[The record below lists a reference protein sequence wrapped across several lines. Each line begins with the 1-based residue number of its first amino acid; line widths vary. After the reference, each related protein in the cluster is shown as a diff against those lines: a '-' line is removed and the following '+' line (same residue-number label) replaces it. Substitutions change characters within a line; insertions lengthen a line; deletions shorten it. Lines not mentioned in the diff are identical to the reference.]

1 MTRIF
6 RAAAMVFAVI
16 LSALLSVSPAIS
28 QEPLRVDI
36 TQGNLDPMPI
46 ALPDFLGMD
55 DEASSRGTD
64 ITRVVANDLA
74 SSGLFAPIDQAAYI
88 EDIENIDLRPRFSD
102 WRVINSS
109 ALLVGRVTVQDDGRL
124 LVAFRLWDTR
134 LEDQLLGLQFVTAPE
149 NWRRVAHKVAD
160 AVYQRLTGEAGYFD
174 TRIVYVAEGR
184 GVNDEPL
191 RQLAMMDQDG
201 ANPSFLT
208 DRSYMALLPNYS
220 PSAQEIT
227 YVSFLDGQATT
238 YIYDLETGR
247 QEALFASGG
256 RGAASQVDPDGQSLS
271 ARFSPDG
278 GRLAVSVETRSGH
291 DIHLFDLQTQEL
303 QRLTRH
309 PADDVEPSFSPDG
322 EQIVF
327 SSSRGGGSQL
337 YIMNADGT
345 DPQRVTYGQGVYTTP
360 VWSPR
365 GDLIAFTKQVG
376 GTFSLGVVRSDGS
389 GIERILYEGFFVDTP
404 AWSPNGRVLL
414 FTRGERRSNGT
425 RYEIWSID
433 LAGFNL
439 RRLATGSAASDPAW
453 SPLIE

>member
-1 MTRIF
+1 MTRVFTFIAAF
-6 RAAAMVFAVI
+6 ALLIIVPVHAAA
-16 LSALLSVSPAIS
+16 
-28 QEPLRVDI
+28 QEPLEVNV
-36 TQGNLDPMPI
+36 TQGHLDPLPI
-46 ALPDFLGMD
+46 ALPDFIGTTD
-55 DEASSRGTD
+55 GAAERGAD
-64 ITRVVANDLA
+64 ITRVVTNDLA

-88 EDIENIDLRPRFSD
+88 EDIDNIDLRPRFAD
-102 WRVINSS
+102 WRVINSD
-109 ALLVGRVTVQDDGRL
+109 ALLVGRVTEQSDGRL

-134 LEDQLLGLQFVTAPE
+134 LEDQMLGLQFVTAPE

-174 TRIVYVAEGR
+174 TRIVYVSEGR
-184 GVNDEPL
+184 DGNGDTL
-191 RQLAMMDQDG
+191 RQLAIMDQDG

-238 YIYDLETGR
+238 YLYDLETGR

-256 RGAASQVDPDGQSLS
+256 RGVASQIDPDGQSLS
-271 ARFSPDG
+271 ARFTPDG
-278 GRLAVSVETRSGH
+278 RRLAVSVETRNGH
-291 DIHLFDLQTQEL
+291 DIHLFDLQSRSL
-303 QRLTRH
+303 DRLTQH

-337 YIMNADGT
+337 YTMNADGS
-345 DPQRVTYGQGVYTTP
+345 DVQRVTFGEGRYTTP

-365 GDLIAFTKQVG
+365 GDLIAFTKQSG
-376 GTFSLGVVRSDGS
+376 GMFSLGVVRADGS
-389 GIERILYEGFFVDTP
+389 GIERILFEGYYVDTP

-414 FTRGERRSNGT
+414 FTRGEPRTNGT

-439 RRLATGSAASDPAW
+439 RRLATGGMASDPAW
-453 SPLIE
+453 SPLID

>member
-1 MTRIF
+1 MTRLF
-6 RAAAMVFAVI
+6 GVLFAA
-16 LSALLSVSPAIS
+16 LSALMFAGPLAVA

-46 ALPDFLGMD
+46 ALPDFVGI
-55 DEASSRGTD
+55 DEEAQGRGVD

-74 SSGLFAPIDQAAYI
+74 NSGLFEPIDQAAYI
-88 EDIENIDLRPRFSD
+88 EDIENIDLRPRFTD
-102 WRVINSS
+102 WRVINAS
-109 ALLVGRVTVQDDGRL
+109 ALLVGRVTIQEDGRL

-191 RQLAMMDQDG
+191 RQLAIMDQDG

-238 YIYDLETGR
+238 FLYDLETGR
-247 QEALFASGG
+247 QEALFANDG
-256 RGAASQVDPDGQSLS
+256 RGAASEVDPDGQSLS

-278 GRLAVSVETRSGH
+278 SRLAVSVETRAGH
-291 DIHLFDLQTQEL
+291 DIHLFDLQSREL
-303 QRLTRH
+303 TRLTRH

-322 EQIVF
+322 ERIVF

-337 YIMNADGT
+337 YTMNADGT
-345 DPQRVTYGQGVYTTP
+345 DTQRITFGQGVYTTP

-376 GTFSLGVVRSDGS
+376 GTFSLGVVRADGS
-389 GIERILYEGFFVDTP
+389 GIERILHQGFFVDTP

>member
-1 MTRIF
+1 MTRLLASILLLV
-6 RAAAMVFAVI
+6 AAMAAPVA
-16 LSALLSVSPAIS
+16 AHA

-36 TQGNLDPMPI
+36 TEGNLDPLPV
-46 ALPDFLGMD
+46 ALPNFISV
-55 DEASSRGTD
+55 DEELSERGAD
-64 ITRVVANDLA
+64 ITRVITNDLA
-74 SSGLFAPIDQAAYI
+74 SSGLFAPIDQGAYI

-102 WRVINSS
+102 WRVINAS
-109 ALLVGRVTVQDDGRL
+109 ALLVGRITEQDDGRL

-134 LEDQLLGLQFVTAPE
+134 LETQMLGVQYVTAPE

-160 AVYQRLTGEAGYFD
+160 AVYQRLTGEEGYFD

-184 GVNDEPL
+184 GVDGEAL
-191 RQLAMMDQDG
+191 HQLAIMDQDG

-208 DRSYMALLPNYS
+208 DRSYMALLPNFS

-227 YVSFLDGQATT
+227 YVSFLEGQATT
-238 YIYDLETGR
+238 YLYDLETGR

-256 RGAASQVDPDGQSLS
+256 RGVASQIDPDGQSLS
-271 ARFSPDG
+271 ARFTPDG
-278 GRLAVSVETRSGH
+278 SQLAVSVETRNGH
-291 DIHLFDLQTQEL
+291 DIHLFDLRTREL
-303 QRLTRH
+303 TRLTQH

-322 EQIVF
+322 ERIVF

-337 YIMNADGT
+337 YTMNRDGS
-345 DPQRVTYGQGVYTTP
+345 DVQRITFGEGRYTTP

-365 GDLIAFTKQVG
+365 GDLIAFTKQSNG
-376 GTFSLGVVRSDGS
+376 RFSLGVVRADGS
-389 GIERILYEGFFVDTP
+389 GIERILFEGYYVDTP

-414 FTRGERRSNGT
+414 FTRGEPRSNGT

-439 RRLATGSAASDPAW
+439 RRLATGGMASDPAW
-453 SPLIE
+453 SPLID

>member
-6 RAAAMVFAVI
+6 QLVTAFIASLMVVATA
-16 LSALLSVSPAIS
+16 SA

-36 TQGNLDPMPI
+36 TQGNLDPLPI
-46 ALPDFLGMD
+46 ALPDFIGQNED
-55 DEASSRGTD
+55 TADRGAD
-64 ITRVVANDLA
+64 ITRVVTNDLA
-74 SSGLFAPIDQAAYI
+74 SSGLFAPVDPAAFI
-88 EDIENIDLRPRFSD
+88 EDIENIDLRPRFAD
-102 WRVINSS
+102 WRVINAS
-109 ALLVGRVTVQDDGRL
+109 ALLVGRVTEQADGRL

-134 LEDQLLGLQFVTAPE
+134 LEDQLLGVQYVTAPE

-184 GVNDEPL
+184 GVEGEPIH
-191 RQLAMMDQDG
+191 QLAIMDQDG

-238 YIYDLETGR
+238 YLYDLETGR

-256 RGAASQVDPDGQSLS
+256 RGTVSGIDPDGQSLS

-278 GRLAVSVETRSGH
+278 TRLAVSVETRSGH
-291 DIHLFDLQTQEL
+291 DIHLYDLRTRAL
-303 QRLTRH
+303 SRLTQH

-345 DPQRVTYGQGVYTTP
+345 DSRRITFGEGRYTTP

-365 GDLIAFTKQVG
+365 GDLIAFTKQSG
-376 GTFSLGVVRSDGS
+376 GMFSLGVVRSDGS
-389 GIERILYEGFFVDTP
+389 GIERILFEGYYVDTP

-414 FTRGERRSNGT
+414 FTRGEPRANGT

-439 RRLATGSAASDPAW
+439 RRLATGGMASDPAW
-453 SPLIE
+453 SPLID

>member
-1 MTRIF
+1 MTRL
-6 RAAAMVFAVI
+6 FAV
-16 LSALLSVSPAIS
+16 LSALTASLVLAAAV
-28 QEPLRVDI
+28 QAQDPLRVDV
-36 TQGNLDPMPI
+36 TRGNLDPLPI
-46 ALPDFLGMD
+46 ALPNFVGVS
-55 DEASSRGTD
+55 DEAQSRGAD
-64 ITRVVANDLA
+64 ITRVVTNDLA
-74 SSGLFAPIDQAAYI
+74 SSGLFAPISQDAYI
-88 EDIENIDLRPRFSD
+88 EDIENIDLRPRFAD
-102 WRVINSS
+102 WRVIDAS
-109 ALLVGRVTVQDDGRL
+109 ALLVGTVTIQDDGRL
-124 LVAFRLWDTR
+124 VVAFRLWDTR
-134 LEDQLLGLQFVTAPE
+134 LEEQLLGLQYRTAPE
-149 NWRRVAHKVAD
+149 NWRRVAHRVAD
-160 AVYQRLTGEAGYFD
+160 EVYQRLTGESGYFN

-184 GVNDEPL
+184 GVEGETL

-220 PSAQEIT
+220 PTSQEIT

-238 YIYDLETGR
+238 YLYDLETGR

-256 RGAASQVDPDGQSLS
+256 RGAVQGVDPDGQSLS

-278 GRLAVSVETRSGH
+278 EQLAVSIETRSGH
-291 DIHLFDLQTQEL
+291 DIHLFDLRTRNL
-303 QRLTRH
+303 QRLTQH

-322 EQIVF
+322 ERIVF
-327 SSSRGGGSQL
+327 SSSRSGGSQL
-337 YIMNADGT
+337 YTMNRDGSNV
-345 DPQRVTYGQGVYTTP
+345 QRITFGTGLYTTP

-376 GTFSLGVVRSDGS
+376 STFSLGVVRADGS
-389 GIERILYEGFFVDTP
+389 GIERILYEGYYVDTP

-414 FTRGERRSNGT
+414 FTRGEPRSDGT

-439 RRLATGSAASDPAW
+439 RRLATGGMASDPAW

>member
-1 MTRIF
+1 MTRLF
-6 RAAAMVFAVI
+6 RAICVLLASLMFATVA
-16 LSALLSVSPAIS
+16 SA
-28 QEPLRVDI
+28 QEPLRVDV
-36 TQGNLDPMPI
+36 TQGNLDPLPV
-46 ALPDFLGMD
+46 ALPDFIGAS
-55 DEASSRGTD
+55 DEAATRGAD
-64 ITRVVANDLA
+64 ITRVITNDLA
-74 SSGLFAPIDQAAYI
+74 SSGLFAPVDPAAYI
-88 EDIENIDLRPRFSD
+88 EEIENIDLRPRFSD
-102 WRVINSS
+102 WRVINAS
-109 ALLVGRVTVQDDGRL
+109 ALLAGRVTIQDDGRL

-160 AVYQRLTGEAGYFD
+160 AVYQRLTGESGYFD
-174 TRIVYVAEGR
+174 TRIVYVSEGR
-184 GVNDEPL
+184 GSEDEPV

-220 PSAQEIT
+220 PNTQEIT
-227 YVSFLDGQATT
+227 YVSFIEGQATT
-238 YIYDLETGR
+238 YLYDLQTGR

-256 RGAASQVDPDGQSLS
+256 RGSAAQVNPEGQSLS

-278 GRLAVSVETRSGH
+278 ARLAVSIETRGGH
-291 DIHLFDLQTQEL
+291 DIHLFDLRTRSL
-303 QRLTRH
+303 VRLTDH

-322 EQIVF
+322 ERIVF
-327 SSSRGGGSQL
+327 SSARGGGSQL
-337 YIMNADGT
+337 YVMNADGS
-345 DPQRVTYGQGVYTTP
+345 DVHRVSFGDGRYTTP

-365 GDLIAFTKQVG
+365 GDLIAFTKQSG
-376 GTFSLGVVRSDGS
+376 NQFSLGVVRADGS
-389 GIERILYEGFFVDTP
+389 GVERILYEGFYVDTP

-414 FTRGERRSNGT
+414 FTRGEGRANGT

-439 RRLATGSAASDPAW
+439 RRLATGGMASDPAW

>member
-1 MTRIF
+1 MSKL
-6 RAAAMVFAVI
+6 
-16 LSALLSVSPAIS
+16 LSALMLALATCLAGAAAA
-28 QEPLRVDI
+28 QEPLVVNV
-36 TQGNLDPMPI
+36 TEGHLDPLPI
-46 ALPDFLGMD
+46 ALPDFLGEEGVAED
-55 DEASSRGTD
+55 RGRD
-64 ITRVVANDLA
+64 ITRVVSNDLA
-74 SSGLFAPIDQAAYI
+74 SSGLFAPVDPAAFI
-88 EDIENIDLRPRFSD
+88 EDIENFDLQPRFAD

-134 LEDQLLGLQFVTAPE
+134 LEEQLLGVQYVTAPG

-160 AVYQRLTGEAGYFD
+160 AVYERLTGEAGYFD

-184 GVNDEPL
+184 GPNDEPL
-191 RQLAMMDQDG
+191 RQLAIMDQDG

-227 YVSFLDGQATT
+227 YVSFIEGEATS
-238 YIYDLETGR
+238 YLYDLETGR
-247 QEALFASGG
+247 QEVLFPM
-256 RGAASQVDPDGQSLS
+256 GARLEAGLDRDGQSLS

-278 GRLAVSVETRSGH
+278 SALAVSIEGRSGQ
-291 DIHLFDLQTQEL
+291 DIYRYDLREREL
-303 QRLTRH
+303 ERITGH
-309 PADDVEPSFSPDG
+309 PADDIEPSFSPDG

-345 DPQRVTYGQGVYTTP
+345 DARRITFGEGRYTTP

-365 GDLIAFTKQVG
+365 GDLVAFTKQLNG
-376 GTFSLGVVRSDGS
+376 QFHLGVVRVDDS
-389 GIERILYEGFFVDTP
+389 GIERIIHSGYFIDTP

-414 FTRGERRSNGT
+414 FTLGERRSDGT

-433 LAGFNL
+433 LAGHSL
-439 RRLATGSAASDPAW
+439 RRLATGGQASDPAW

>member
-1 MTRIF
+1 MTRLL
-6 RAAAMVFAVI
+6 RAISILLVSLVFATAA
-16 LSALLSVSPAIS
+16 SA
-28 QEPLRVDI
+28 QEPLRVDV
-36 TQGNLDPMPI
+36 TQGNLDPLPV
-46 ALPDFLGMD
+46 ALPDFIGAS
-55 DEASSRGTD
+55 DEAATRGAD
-64 ITRVVANDLA
+64 ITRVITNDLA
-74 SSGLFAPIDQAAYI
+74 SSGLFAPVDPAAYI
-88 EDIENIDLRPRFSD
+88 EQIENIDLRPRFSD
-102 WRVINSS
+102 WRVINAS
-109 ALLVGRVTVQDDGRL
+109 ALLAGRVTIQDDGRL

-160 AVYQRLTGEAGYFD
+160 AVYQRLTGESGYFD
-174 TRIVYVAEGR
+174 TRIVYVSEGR
-184 GVNDEPL
+184 GTEDEPV

-220 PSAQEIT
+220 PNTQEIT
-227 YVSFLDGQATT
+227 YVSFIEGHATT
-238 YIYDLETGR
+238 YLYDLQTGR

-256 RGAASQVDPDGQSLS
+256 RGTAAQIDPNGQSLS

-278 GRLAVSVETRSGH
+278 SRLAVSIETRGGH
-291 DIHLFDLQTQEL
+291 DIHLFDLRTRSL
-303 QRLTRH
+303 VRLTDH

-322 EQIVF
+322 ERIVF
-327 SSSRGGGSQL
+327 SSARGGGSQL
-337 YIMNADGT
+337 YVMNADGS
-345 DPQRVTYGQGVYTTP
+345 DVHRVSFGEGRYTTP

-365 GDLIAFTKQVG
+365 GDLIAFTKQTG
-376 GTFSLGVVRSDGS
+376 NQFSLGVVRADGS
-389 GIERILYEGFFVDTP
+389 GIERILYQGYYVDTP

-414 FTRGERRSNGT
+414 FTRGEARATGT

-439 RRLATGSAASDPAW
+439 RRLATGGMASDPAW

>member
-1 MTRIF
+1 MTRLF
-6 RAAAMVFAVI
+6 GVLFAA
-16 LSALLSVSPAIS
+16 LSALLFAGPLAIA

-46 ALPDFLGMD
+46 ALPDFVGINE
-55 DEASSRGTD
+55 EAQGRGVD
-64 ITRVVANDLA
+64 ITRVVANDLDN
-74 SSGLFAPIDQAAYI
+74 SGLFDPIDQAAYI
-88 EDIENIDLRPRFSD
+88 EDIENIDLRPRFTD
-102 WRVINSS
+102 WRVINAS
-109 ALLVGRVTVQDDGRL
+109 ALLVGRVTIQEDGRL

-191 RQLAMMDQDG
+191 RQLAIMDQDG

-238 YIYDLETGR
+238 FLYDLETGR
-247 QEALFASGG
+247 QEALFANDG
-256 RGAASQVDPDGQSLS
+256 RGAASEVDPDGQSLS

-278 GRLAVSVETRSGH
+278 SRLAVSVETRAGH
-291 DIHLFDLQTQEL
+291 DIHLFDLQNREL
-303 QRLTRH
+303 TRLTRH

-322 EQIVF
+322 ERIVF

-337 YIMNADGT
+337 YTMNADGT
-345 DPQRVTYGQGVYTTP
+345 DTQRITFGQGVYTTP

-376 GTFSLGVVRSDGS
+376 GTFSLGVVRADGS
-389 GIERILYEGFFVDTP
+389 GIERILHQGFFVDTP

>member
-1 MTRIF
+1 
-6 RAAAMVFAVI
+6 
-16 LSALLSVSPAIS
+16 
-28 QEPLRVDI
+28 
-36 TQGNLDPMPI
+36 
-46 ALPDFLGMD
+46 
-55 DEASSRGTD
+55 
-64 ITRVVANDLA
+64 
-74 SSGLFAPIDQAAYI
+74 
-88 EDIENIDLRPRFSD
+88 
-102 WRVINSS
+102 
-109 ALLVGRVTVQDDGRL
+109 
-124 LVAFRLWDTR
+124 
-134 LEDQLLGLQFVTAPE
+134 
-149 NWRRVAHKVAD
+149 
-160 AVYQRLTGEAGYFD
+160 
-174 TRIVYVAEGR
+174 
-184 GVNDEPL
+184 
-191 RQLAMMDQDG
+191 DQDG

-238 YIYDLETGR
+238 FLYDLETGR
-247 QEALFASGG
+247 QEALFANDG
-256 RGAASQVDPDGQSLS
+256 RGAASEVDPDGQSLS

-278 GRLAVSVETRSGH
+278 SRLAVSVETRAGH
-291 DIHLFDLQTQEL
+291 DIHLFDLQSREL
-303 QRLTRH
+303 TRLTRH

-322 EQIVF
+322 ERIVF

-337 YIMNADGT
+337 YTMNADGT
-345 DPQRVTYGQGVYTTP
+345 DTQRITFGQGVYTTP

-376 GTFSLGVVRSDGS
+376 GTFSLGVVRADGS
-389 GIERILYEGFFVDTP
+389 GIERILHQGFFVDTP

>member
-1 MTRIF
+1 MTRVFNFIAAF
-6 RAAAMVFAVI
+6 ALLIIVPVHAAA
-16 LSALLSVSPAIS
+16 
-28 QEPLRVDI
+28 QEPLEVNV
-36 TQGNLDPMPI
+36 TQGHLDPLPI
-46 ALPDFLGMD
+46 ALPDFIGTSD
-55 DEASSRGTD
+55 SAAERGAD
-64 ITRVVANDLA
+64 ITRVVTNDLA

-88 EDIENIDLRPRFSD
+88 EDIDNIDLRPRFAD
-102 WRVINSS
+102 WRVINSD
-109 ALLVGRVTVQDDGRL
+109 ALLVGRVTEQSDGRL

-134 LEDQLLGLQFVTAPE
+134 LEDQMLGLQFVTAPE

-174 TRIVYVAEGR
+174 TRIVYVSEGR
-184 GVNDEPL
+184 DGNGDTL
-191 RQLAMMDQDG
+191 RQLAIMDQDG

-238 YIYDLETGR
+238 YLYDLETGR

-256 RGAASQVDPDGQSLS
+256 RGVASQIDPDGQSLS
-271 ARFSPDG
+271 ARFTPDG
-278 GRLAVSVETRSGH
+278 RRLAVSVETRNGH
-291 DIHLFDLQTQEL
+291 DIHLFDLQSRSL
-303 QRLTRH
+303 DRLTQH

-337 YIMNADGT
+337 YTMNADGS
-345 DPQRVTYGQGVYTTP
+345 DVQRVTFGEGRYTTP

-365 GDLIAFTKQVG
+365 GDLIAFTKQSG
-376 GTFSLGVVRSDGS
+376 GMFSLGVVRADGS
-389 GIERILYEGFFVDTP
+389 GIERILFEGYYVDTP

-414 FTRGERRSNGT
+414 FTRGEPRTNGT

-439 RRLATGSAASDPAW
+439 RRLATGGMASDPAW
-453 SPLIE
+453 SPLID

>member
-1 MTRIF
+1 MTRLF
-6 RAAAMVFAVI
+6 VALAV
-16 LSALLSVSPAIS
+16 LLSMVGVPHLAHA

-36 TQGNLDPMPI
+36 TQGNLDPLPI
-46 ALPDFLGMD
+46 ALPDFLGEG
-55 DEASSRGTD
+55 DEAQARGAD
-64 ITRVVANDLA
+64 ITRVITNDLA

-88 EDIENIDLRPRFSD
+88 EDIENVDLRPRFSD

-109 ALLVGRVTVQDDGRL
+109 ALLVGRVTVQPDGRL
-124 LVAFRLWDTR
+124 IVGFRLWDTR
-134 LEDQLLGLQFVTAPE
+134 LEDQLLGLQFATAPE

-160 AVYQRLTGEAGYFD
+160 AVYQRLTGEEGYFD
-174 TRIVYVAEGR
+174 TRIVYVSEGR
-184 GVNDEPL
+184 GVDGEAL
-191 RQLAMMDQDG
+191 RQLAWMDQDG

-238 YIYDLETGR
+238 YLYDLETGR

-256 RGAASQVDPDGQSLS
+256 RGLISQIDPDGQSLS

-278 GRLAVSVETRSGH
+278 SRLAVSVETRSGH
-291 DIHLFDLQTQEL
+291 DIHLFDLQSRNL
-303 QRLTRH
+303 QRLTQH
-309 PADDVEPSFSPDG
+309 PADDLEPSFSPDG
-322 EQIVF
+322 ERIVF

-337 YIMNADGT
+337 YVMNADGT
-345 DPQRVTYGQGVYTTP
+345 ETQRVTFGDGRYTTP

-365 GDLIAFTKQVG
+365 GDLIAFTKQHQG
-376 GTFSLGVVRSDGS
+376 MFSLGVVRADGS
-389 GIERILYEGFFVDTP
+389 GIERILYEGYYVDTP

-414 FTRGERRSNGT
+414 FTRGEARSNGT

-439 RRLATGSAASDPAW
+439 RRLNTGGMASDPAW